1 MTQDF
6 QPVAGGITAPRGFVA
21 AGIHAGLKKEKLDLA
36 LIVSEVP
43 ATAAAVYTRN
53 RVKAA
58 PLRVTAEHL
67 KAGLARAI
75 VANSGYANAC
85 TGERGYRD
93 AREMAVVTAGAVGCE
108 PWQVVVASTGVIGVP
123 LPMDKVTAGIQA
135 AAARLAVE
143 GGRDAAAAIMTT
155 DTRIKEIAIQL
166 PLGGETVTIA
176 GIAKGSGMIHPNMG
190 TMLCFLTTDA
200 AIEQED
206 LEQALRVVVDRTF
219 NMVTVDGDT
228 STNDMAVI
236 LANGCAGNAP
246 LTIEEHAAFR
256 SGLEYVCR
264 YLARLIARDGEGA
277 SKLIT
282 VEVYGAASEVEAR
295 QVARSVAGSNLVKSA
310 IFGADAN
317 WGRIICAAGY
327 SGAEIDPDKIDI
339 YLESHAGREQ
349 MAAGG
354 EPLPFSEAKAAAIL
368 AEEEITI
375 ILDLNRG
382 RAAAT
387 AWGCDLTYDYVKI
400 NASYR
405 T

>member
-1 MTQDF
+1 MQDL

-21 AGIHAGLKKEKLDLA
+21 AGVHAGLKKDKLDLA

-58 PLRVTAEHL
+58 PLLVTAEHL
-67 KAGLARAI
+67 KSGGARAI
-75 VANSGYANAC
+75 VANSGNANAC

-93 AREMAVVTAGAVGCE
+93 AREMAAVTAAAVGCE

-123 LPMDKVTAGIQA
+123 LPMDKITAGIEA
-135 AAARLAVE
+135 AAAGLAVE
-143 GGRDAAAAIMTT
+143 GGGDAAAAILTT
-155 DTRIKEIAIQL
+155 DTRIKEIAVQL
-166 PLGGETVTIA
+166 PLGGATVTIA

-190 TMLCFLTTDA
+190 TMLCFLTTDV
-200 AIEQED
+200 AIEPED
-206 LEQALRVVVDRTF
+206 LKQALRTVVDRTF
-219 NMVTVDGDT
+219 NMVTIDGDT

-236 LANGCAGNAP
+236 LANGCADNAP
-246 LTIEEHAAFR
+246 LTIEEHAVFR
-256 SGLEYVCR
+256 NGLEYVCR

-282 VEVYGAASEVEAR
+282 VEVHGAATEMAAR
-295 QVARSVAGSNLVKSA
+295 QVARAVAGSNLVKSA

-327 SGAEIDPDKIDI
+327 SGAEIDPEKIDI
-339 YLESHAGREQ
+339 YLASRAGREA
-349 MAAGG
+349 MTAGG
-354 EPLPFSEAKAAAIL
+354 EPLPFSEEKAAAIL
-368 AEEEITI
+368 KEDEITI
-375 ILDLNRG
+375 ILDLNQG
-382 RAAAT
+382 AAAAT

>member
-1 MTQDF
+1 MQDL

-21 AGIHAGLKKEKLDLA
+21 AGVHAGLKKEKLDLA

-58 PLRVTAEHL
+58 PLLVTAEHL
-67 KAGLARAI
+67 KSGRARAV
-75 VANSGYANAC
+75 VANSGNANAC

-93 AREMAVVTAGAVGCE
+93 AREMAAVTAAAVGCE

-123 LPMDKVTAGIQA
+123 LPMDKITAGIQA
-135 AAARLAVE
+135 AAAILAVE
-143 GGRDAAAAIMTT
+143 GGGDAAAAIMTT
-155 DTRIKEIAIQL
+155 DTRVKEIAVQL
-166 PLGGETVTIA
+166 PLGSETVTIA

-190 TMLCFLTTDA
+190 TMLCFLTTDVA
-200 AIEQED
+200 MERED
-206 LEQALRVVVDRTF
+206 LEQALRTVVDRTF

-256 SGLEYVCR
+256 AGLEYVCR

-282 VEVYGAASEVEAR
+282 VEVHGAASEAEAR
-295 QVARSVAGSNLVKSA
+295 QVARAVAGSNLVKSA

-327 SGAEIDPDKIDI
+327 SGAALDPDKIDI
-339 YLESHAGREQ
+339 SLASRAGREA

-354 EPLPFSEAKAAAIL
+354 KPLPFSEEKAAAIL
-368 AEEEITI
+368 KEDEIVI
-375 ILDLNRG
+375 ILDLNQG
-382 RAAAT
+382 AATAT

>member
-1 MTQDF
+1 MEYF
-6 QPVAGGITAPRGFVA
+6 QPVKGGITAPAGFLA
-21 AGIHAGLKKEKLDLA
+21 AGVHAGLKKEKKDLA

-43 ATAAAVYTRN
+43 ATASAVYTRN

-58 PLRVTAEHL
+58 PLLLTKEHL
-67 KAGLARAI
+67 KGGLARAI
-75 VANSGYANAC
+75 VCNSGNANAC

-93 AREMAVVTAGAVGCE
+93 AREMASLTAAAIGCE

-123 LPMDKVTAGIQA
+123 MPMDKISAGIQA
-135 AAARLAVE
+135 AAAQLGPE
-143 GGRDAAAAIMTT
+143 GGRDAAMAIMTT
-155 DTRIKEIAIQL
+155 DIRVKEIAVRL
-166 PLGGETVTIA
+166 PLGGSTVTIA

-200 AIEQED
+200 ALEQGD
-206 LEQALRVVVDRTF
+206 LEQALRAVVDRTF

-228 STNDMAVI
+228 STNDMAII

-256 SGLEYVCR
+256 AGLEYVCR
-264 YLARLIARDGEGA
+264 ELARLIARDGEGA
-277 SKLIT
+277 TKLIT
-282 VEVYGAASEVEAR
+282 VEVRGAVSETDAR
-295 QVARSVAGSNLVKSA
+295 TVARAVAGSNLVKSA
-310 IFGADAN
+310 VFGADAN
-317 WGRIICAAGY
+317 WGRILCAAGY
-327 SGAEIDPDKIDI
+327 SGAAIDPERVDI
-339 YLESHAGREQ
+339 YLASQAGCEQ

-354 EPLPFSEAKAAAIL
+354 EPLPFSEEKALAIL
-368 AEEEITI
+368 QEEEILITI
-375 ILDLNRG
+375 DLNQG
-382 RAAAT
+382 DASAT